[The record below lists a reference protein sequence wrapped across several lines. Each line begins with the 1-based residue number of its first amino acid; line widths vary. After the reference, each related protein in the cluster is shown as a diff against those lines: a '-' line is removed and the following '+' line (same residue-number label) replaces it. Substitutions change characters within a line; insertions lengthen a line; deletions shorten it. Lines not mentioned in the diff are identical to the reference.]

1 MTNLDRP
8 YLEKQALL
16 YLKVQSLDRKN
27 DLLYRI
33 GTNVDVLTP
42 KDIIAI
48 QRNDGWLTQRQR
60 QQVIN
65 FISKRLKIDL
75 DNWVDFSNKNQVS
88 ITQSSPH
95 STNVLQASVERD
107 SVSLKS
113 LKSPQDLEIYEA
125 LVQKGVFEEDAL
137 LVVPILNKMP
147 RSLEE
152 QDLVTK
158 VWVQLI
164 NFLSNEH
171 STLYPGSNFEAN
183 SKLAIN
189 SFAKEEC
196 CKTLVVAPLLGNQ
209 LEIWFKIFR
218 F

>member
-1 MTNLDRP
+1 MTNLDRS

-27 DLLYRI
+27 DLLYRM
-33 GTNVDVLTP
+33 GTNVDVLAP

-48 QRNDGWLTQRQR
+48 QRNDGWLTQHQR

-75 DNWVDFSNKNQVS
+75 DNWVDFSNENQVS
-88 ITQSSPH
+88 TTQSSPH
-95 STNVLQASVERD
+95 STNVLQTSVERD

-113 LKSPQDLEIYEA
+113 LKSPQELEIYEA

-137 LVVPILNKMP
+137 LVVPILNKMS

-171 STLYPGSNFEAN
+171 STFYPGSNFEAN
-183 SKLAIN
+183 LKLAIN
-189 SFAKEEC
+189 SFAKGEY
-196 CKTLVVAPLLGNQ
+196 CKTLVLEPLLGNQ